1 MTVLKGVLKAPTGQ
15 LMANAY
21 IVLFS
26 KANTSVMIKGLKGEF
41 QTNNAGYYSFECP
54 IGVYEVWTRSYTDD
68 IEYAGQIIIGTNDP
82 DGPINNYLNALDP
95 GDLTPDVVRQ
105 VMELAAQAAQSA
117 QDAAASAAMVTEV
130 TELANQ
136 AAASANNAADRRD
149 EAQTAA
155 AASQGSAQTSAN
167 QATAAINAKNDAQ
180 TAAATA
186 TQGAQTATSAATA
199 AQGSANDARR
209 YQIGTIYKKVV
220 INVSASQTTALI
232 DLAAGTEFVLNLSNV
247 NPCALTFANANTDTD
262 LAQQFTLDIK
272 QVTGANLL
280 TYPNTVKWQNG
291 KKPKLSWD
299 VGKEDT
305 LTFSTKDNGASWKG
319 YFSGQG
325 F

>member
-1 MTVLKGVLKAPTGQ
+1 MTVLKGILKAPTGQ

-26 KANTSVMIKGLKGEF
+26 KANTSVMIKGLKGEY
-41 QTNNAGYYSFECP
+41 QTSATGNYSFECP
-54 IGVYEVWTRSYTDD
+54 IGVYEVWTRSYTDE
-68 IEYAGQIIIGTNDP
+68 IAYAGQIIIGSNDP

-105 VMELAAQAAQSA
+105 VMELAAEAAQSA

-149 EAQTAA
+149 ESQQYATNAA
-155 AASQGSAQTSAN
+155 GSAQTSAN
-167 QATAAINAKNDAQ
+167 QAQAAINAKTDAQ

-186 TQGAQTATSAATA
+186 TQGAQTATSQAQTATQAAT
-199 AQGSANDARR
+199 DARR

-220 INVSASQTTALI
+220 INVSSAQTTALI
-232 DLAAGTEFVLNLSNV
+232 DLAAGTDFVLNLSNV
-247 NPCALTFANANTDTD
+247 NPCLLTFANANTDAD
-262 LAQQFTLDIK
+262 LAQQFSINVK

-280 TYPNTVKWQNG
+280 NYPNTVKWQNG
-291 KKPKLSWD
+291 KKPVLSWD
-299 VGKEDT
+299 VGKEDM
-305 LTFSTKDNGASWKG
+305 LTFMTYDNGAVWKG
-319 YFSGQG
+319 FFSGQG

>member
-1 MTVLKGVLKAPTGQ
+1 MTVLKGILKAPTGQ

-26 KANTSVMIKGLKGEF
+26 KANTSVMIKGLKGEY
-41 QTNNAGYYSFECP
+41 QTNATGNYSFECP
-54 IGVYEVWTRSYTDD
+54 IGVYEVWTRSYQDD
-68 IEYAGQIIIGTNDP
+68 IEYAGQIIIGSNDP
-82 DGPINNYLNALDP
+82 DGPINNYLNKLDP
-95 GDLTPDVVRQ
+95 GDLTPDIVRQ

-117 QDAAASAAMVTEV
+117 ADAAASAEMVTQV

-149 EAQTAA
+149 EAKTYADN
-155 AASQGSAQTSAN
+155 SKGSATTAAN
-167 QATAAINAKNDAQ
+167 QATAAINAKTDAQ
-180 TAAATA
+180 AAAATS
-186 TQGAQTATSAATA
+186 TQGAQTATSQAAAATA
-199 AQGSANDARR
+199 AATDARR

-232 DLAAGTEFVLNLSNV
+232 DLATGTDFVLNLSNV
-247 NPCALTFANANTDTD
+247 NPCTLTFANANTDTD
-262 LAQQFTLDIK
+262 LAQQFSINVK

-280 TYPNTVKWQNG
+280 NYPNTVKWQNG

-299 VGKEDT
+299 VGKEDM
-305 LTFSTKDNGASWKG
+305 LTFMTYDNGAVWKG
-319 YFSGQG
+319 FFSGQG